1 MNTIRCGV
9 IDGDAIQRMQQ
20 LKAAIS
26 VLSALDDSH
35 NFAVSI
41 LESKLDDIW
50 EIHVARA
57 VHEYPIDAY
66 KSFVDSEIR
75 KENT

>member
-9 IDGDAIQRMQQ
+9 VDGEAIQRMQQ
-20 LKAAIS
+20 LRDAIS
-26 VLSALDDSH
+26 TLSALDDRY

-50 EIHVARA
+50 EIHMANA

>member
-9 IDGDAIQRMQQ
+9 IDGNAIQRMQQ
-20 LKAAIS
+20 LKDAIS

-50 EIHVARA
+50 EIHIASA

-75 KENT
+75 KENA